1 MKIQAIDVI
10 TLTGTATEPN
20 MGIGQWQC
28 QPLHQYP
35 EFLPS
40 HEPRPSPA
48 GRRLEGI
55 FVEITGETGIVG
67 RYGPLYRMQGQ
78 LIRDQLGPFLMGRDA
93 FAIEIL
99 HDQMLRLDRHGRNGT
114 FMTAISALDCA
125 LWDLKGKALGQPVYR
140 LLGGP
145 SRDRLPVYASMLGF
159 SVDPETA
166 AATAVGMK
174 NEGYPAQKWF
184 FAHGPGEGDAGLRR
198 NLDLAFA
205 LREAVGSEYPL
216 MFDAFMGWD
225 LPYASRMLSGLED
238 IRPAWME
245 EPVPPEQFEAFRRLK
260 QAHPSIPLATGEH
273 VYGRWQTSEL
283 LATRSVDVLQNDPD
297 WTGGITEQLHICS
310 LASAATVPVI
320 AHGHS
325 VLPALHV
332 AAARPP
338 ATVPYVE
345 FLLSFQ
351 KEKQHFQSQRLWPEN
366 GSLPLPEGSGLGI
379 DLDEARIE
387 SRSQFTG

>member
-20 MGIGQWQC
+20 LGIGQWQC

-35 EFLPS
+35 EFLPR
-40 HEPRPSPA
+40 HDPQPSAA
-48 GRRLEGI
+48 GRKLEGI
-55 FVEITGETGIVG
+55 FVEITSEDGTVG

-78 LIRDQLGPFLMGRDA
+78 LIRDQLGPFLVGRDA
-93 FAIEIL
+93 FAIEVL
-99 HDQMLRLDRHGRNGT
+99 HDQMLRLDRHGRNGN

-145 SRDRLPVYASMLGF
+145 SRERLPVYASLLGF
-159 SVDPETA
+159 SIDPEVAAGTA
-166 AATAVGMK
+166 IDMK

-225 LPYASRMLSGLED
+225 LPFASRMLSGLEE
-238 IRPAWME
+238 IHPTWME

-283 LATRSVDVLQNDPD
+283 LATRSIDVLQNDPD

-310 LASAATVPVI
+310 LGSAASVPVI

-351 KEKQHFQSQRLWPEN
+351 KEKQHFQAQRLWPEN
-366 GSLPLPEGSGLGI
+366 GSLPLPNGNGLGI
-379 DLDEARIE
+379 ELDENRIE
-387 SRSQFTG
+387 SRHVFSG